1 MAMMEIIPLDST
13 TKNMVLALMNAEHPD
28 AIRIYAKHYGGK
40 RSVRTAILTDVS
52 DKDLSLHYKA
62 DGKDLNVEMERIL
75 TDNKALVALP
85 EDEGMKFKTAAFG
98 MAQCLSDVCSH
109 FQMEDERITCET
121 IGDCRRAMVGMARIA
136 SEATGEKIV
145 LPEVKSTDL
154 PGGDRR
160 ERAGQEPPPEMLEML
175 KHMRELM
182 AQNAGEASTPSGDS
196 AQSSKPKAGIQTFAD
211 SNAESPQPLVF
222 QGAGNRLGGYSTSSS
237 TPGPALDTSTPANA
251 AQQQLREVDP
261 EQPVVRLRVQ
271 LLDRRPAE
279 VTVNKDF
286 TVGELQAW
294 IDHHQGLQGQQRYNL
309 MEVSGFPPRRL
320 GDLSATL
327 EQAGLTKRGCSLA
340 CRPA

>member
-62 DGKDLNVEMERIL
+62 DGKDEGDL
-75 TDNKALVALP
+75 TLP
-85 EDEGMKFKTAAFG
+85 YVDAAG
-98 MAQCLSDVCSH
+98 
-109 FQMEDERITCET
+109 ERITCET